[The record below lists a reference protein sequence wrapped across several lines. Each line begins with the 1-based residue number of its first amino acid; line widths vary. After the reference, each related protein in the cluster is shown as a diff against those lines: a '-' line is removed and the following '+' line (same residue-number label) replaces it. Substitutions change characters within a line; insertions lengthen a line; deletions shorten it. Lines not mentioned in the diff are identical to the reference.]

1 MVAFRGALM
10 NEPIDY
16 AALDVQPSATARPSA
31 GKSSRWA
38 IPVLVVLG
46 GSAIAYLFA
55 SDYSHRQASLTER
68 DNVQF
73 QPPPFQA
80 RSFQEERPAPKEHV
94 VQIPKVP
101 ADPPGKQAWASDA
114 APQGDDEA
122 QRRALEEQRWLEAAR
137 RQAAEDARLQEEAR
151 RIAEAEERARWERL
165 RSGLIIIDNDRVG
178 PLSSDGVGG
187 ALRPDQEADANR
199 RFLAGAGHQD
209 FDIARASKNFR
220 TDALVAQGTMIQ
232 GVLETAIQ
240 SDLPGNVRAITS
252 EDVYS
257 FDGRRVL
264 IPAGTRL
271 IGEYRSGLARG
282 QTRVFVVWTRM
293 LRADGVSV
301 SLGSIGTDPLG
312 RAGVGGEVD
321 NHSVERFG
329 SAILLTLVGGGAQYI
344 AGLGQQRNFNDY
356 NAGSGTIQVVDP
368 ATGRVTILQQTNN
381 QSVDQYGRQIASQ
394 TVAQSLT
401 QLANEALRDSINI
414 PPTVHVDQGTKI
426 SIFVRRDLD
435 FSAFYP
441 DPVRQEARR
450 LASRRVVRKDAAAA
464 PVHDDIVIPGTAEL
478 LPGVFPA
485 RPVFKP

>member
-1 MVAFRGALM
+1 M

-16 AALDVQPSATARPSA
+16 AALDVQRSATARPTA

-38 IPVLVVLG
+38 IPLLVVLG

-55 SDYSHRQASLTER
+55 SDYSQRQANLTDRE
-68 DNVQF
+68 NVRF
-73 QPPPFQA
+73 QPPAFQA
-80 RSFQEERPAPKEHV
+80 RSFQEERPAPKENV
-94 VQIPKVP
+94 VQIPKAPVEL
-101 ADPPGKQAWASDA
+101 PGKQAWASEPG
-114 APQGDDEA
+114 PQVDYEA
-122 QRRALEEQRWLEAAR
+122 QRRALEEQRLIEEAR

-151 RIAEAEERARWERL
+151 RLTEAEERARWERF
-165 RSGLIIIDNDRVG
+165 RSGLIIVDNDRVG
-178 PLSSDGVGG
+178 PLAPDGTGVGG

-199 RFLAGAGHQD
+199 RFLAAAGTQD

-220 TDALVAQGTMIQ
+220 TDALVAQGTMIR

-282 QTRVFVVWTRM
+282 QTRVFVVWTRL
-293 LRADGVSV
+293 LRSDGVSV

-321 NHSVERFG
+321 NHYVERFG
-329 SAILLTLVGGGAQYI
+329 SAILLTMVGGGAQYI
-344 AGLGQQRNFNDY
+344 AGIGQQQ
-356 NAGSGTIQVVDP
+356 NAGSAGGSGIQVVDP
-368 ATGRVTILQQTNN
+368 ATGRVTVIQQTNN
-381 QSVDQYGRQIASQ
+381 QYVDQYGRQIASQ
-394 TVAQSLT
+394 VVAQSLT

-441 DPVRQEARR
+441 DPVRQEAVR
-450 LASRRVVRKDAAAA
+450 LAARRVVRKDVIAVPAYED
-464 PVHDDIVIPGTAEL
+464 VVIPGTPEL
-478 LPGVFPA
+478 LPGVIPA

>member
-1 MVAFRGALM
+1 MS
-10 NEPIDY
+10 EPIDY
-16 AALDVQPSATARPSA
+16 AALDVQQSATARPSA
-31 GKSSRWA
+31 GRSSRWA

-55 SDYSHRQASLTER
+55 SDFSHRQANLTER

-73 QPPPFQA
+73 QPPPFKA
-80 RSFQEERPAPKEHV
+80 RSFQEEPAAPKENV
-94 VQIPKVP
+94 VQIPKAP
-101 ADPPGKQAWASDA
+101 TELPGKQAWASDA
-114 APQGDDEA
+114 VPQVDYEA
-122 QRRALEEQRWLEAAR
+122 QRRALEEQRLLEAAR
-137 RQAAEDARLQEEAR
+137 RQAAEDARFQEAR
-151 RIAEAEERARWERL
+151 RLAEAEERARWERL

-178 PLSSDGVGG
+178 PLASDGVGG

-199 RFLAGAGHQD
+199 RFLTSAGHQD

-220 TDALVAQGTMIQ
+220 TDALVAQGTMIR

-321 NHSVERFG
+321 NHYVERFG

-344 AGLGQQRNFNDY
+344 AGLGQQRNVNDY
-356 NAGSGTIQVVDP
+356 NAGSGNIQVVDP
-368 ATGRVTILQQTNN
+368 ATGRVTIIQQNNN
-381 QSVDQYGRQIASQ
+381 QYVDQYGRQIASQ
-394 TVAQSLT
+394 TIAQSLT

-441 DPVRQEARR
+441 DPVRQEALR
-450 LASRRVVRKDAAAA
+450 LASQRTVRKDAVAV
-464 PVHDDIVIPGTAEL
+464 PVHEDIVIPGTPEL
-478 LPGVFPA
+478 LPGVIPA